1 MNDELDLPHL
11 QFIILE
17 YGALNGDSNSVDSN
31 YLIMKSIDNDMMIN
45 KIFLL
50 FLYSK
55 DMVTISTL

>member
-1 MNDELDLPHL
+1 MNDESDLPL
-11 QFIILE
+11 LTSIILE
-17 YGALNGDSNSVDSN
+17 YGAVYGDDDTSDSN
-31 YLIMKSIDNDMMIN
+31 YLIMKSIDSDMMIN